1 MRSAWTSSILIHL
14 ALFFPI
20 VVGTYVSGL
29 MKNNV
34 VELFEVD
41 LLPAP
46 TTDLKT
52 MPEETPQIQQRKV
65 QPETTKYV
73 EQVFG
78 VDKKSLRSDSAES
91 IALKEGNTIAKEVD
105 QKKLLDDTPLPVPKP
120 QYLVTQMPSLQFKP
134 EIPYPPEAKKREIEG
149 KVLLNILIDE
159 NGKVRKAELL
169 DGPGFGLNEI
179 ALQKINEFIFMP
191 AKIGD
196 QYVPVQIRY
205 AVTFQLRQ

>member
-1 MRSAWTSSILIHL
+1 M
-14 ALFFPI
+14 ALFVPL
-20 VVGTYVSGL
+20 VAGTYITGL
-29 MKNNV
+29 IGKKA
-34 VELFEVD
+34 VELFEVE
-41 LLPAP
+41 LLPTP
-46 TTDLKT
+46 TTNLET

-65 QPETTKYV
+65 QPVTSKPV

-78 VDKKSLRSDSAES
+78 VDKTSLRSNDSDS
-91 IALKEGNTIAKEVD
+91 IVLKEGNTIAKEVD

-120 QYLVTQMPSLQFKP
+120 QYLVSQMPVLKFKP
-134 EIPYPPEAKKREIEG
+134 EIPYPSEAKKREIEG
-149 KVLLNILIDE
+149 KVMLNILIDE

-179 ALQKINEFIFMP
+179 ALQKINEFIFQP